1 MRNKFTSILTTLIAS
16 ILAIAPVSAISGDTL
31 DFYAHNHI
39 YFYNP
44 SGNSLVSCSSSLDER
59 VLSILI
65 TNGYSK
71 VAAAGIYGN
80 MMHEGLGA
88 STLLAH
94 ENDTDD
100 LSDINTYHAQS
111 GTITTENDIKN
122 LDDPTVR
129 HGLGL
134 IQWSYERRVELLK
147 ALASRGLDQ
156 YARAWDDANGRYIYD
171 NMTYTEMLSALGA
184 ETTNLILDVEL
195 DFLIKEH
202 QSYVVSADD
211 LAAQGLTNI
220 APGTSLKDALNTLSS
235 PAAAAELFFSTSEMP
250 SYTSFSGTPDNVH
263 SSGRVAS
270 AEAGYILANSLSC
283 ITAGSSKLAETAI
296 NLAWPD
302 KNHYRTVN
310 PAFQEAV
317 KSLGGA
323 TRNYCPNHKAGWTG
337 SGELDYAQDCG
348 VFISVV
354 VRSSGVDPNFPVSG
368 TMYEYAYM
376 STSGLWQ
383 EIENQH
389 NTNNLLPGDIFV
401 YNTGSEGHIYM
412 YVGNGNIAH
421 ASLCN
426 RTGNLTSIDWE
437 GYTEYHDGTAY
448 DYHIFRYVGA

>member
-1 MRNKFTSILTTLIAS
+1 MHNRITSIFATIIAS
-16 ILAIAPVSAISGDTL
+16 VLAITPVSAISNDTL
-31 DFYAHNHI
+31 DFYANNHI

-44 SGNSLVSCSSSLDER
+44 SGNSLISCSSSLDER

-71 VAAAGIYGN
+71 IAAAGIYGN

-94 ENDTDD
+94 ENGTDD
-100 LSDINTYHAQS
+100 LSDINTYYS
-111 GTITTENDIKN
+111 DRIITENDVKN
-122 LDDPTVR
+122 LDDPTVM

-134 IQWSYERRVELLK
+134 IQWSYERRVALLN

-156 YARAWDDANGRYIYD
+156 YARAWDDTTGRYVYD
-171 NMTYTEMLSALGA
+171 NMTYTEMLSALGT
-184 ETTNLILDVEL
+184 EITNLILDVEL

-202 QSYVVSADD
+202 QGYTVSADD

-220 APGTSLKDALNTLSS
+220 TPGTSLKDALNSLRS

-250 SYTSFSGTPDNVH
+250 KYTSFSDAPDSVQG
-263 SSGRVAS
+263 SGRIAS
-270 AEAGYILANSLSC
+270 AEAGYNLANNLSC
-283 ITAGSSKLAETAI
+283 TNTGSSKLAETAI

-302 KNHYRTVN
+302 KNHYHTVN

-317 KSLGGA
+317 KELGGA
-323 TRNYCPNHKAGWTG
+323 TRNHCPSHKAGWVG
-337 SGELDYAQDCG
+337 SRELDYAQDCG
-348 VFISVV
+348 VFVSVV

-368 TMYEYAYM
+368 TMFEYEYM
-376 STSGLWQ
+376 RTSNLWQ

-437 GYTEYHDGTAY
+437 GYTEHHNGIAY
-448 DYHIFRYVGA
+448 DYHIFRYIGV